1 MPRERRKAM
10 AEESMTV
17 REARAQLSQLM
28 GRVAASRDVIA
39 ISRWGVERRA
49 LLVGA
54 DTYDTLQEEA
64 EELREL
70 SRRLDD
76 TLRGT
81 LEAVAEMEIAIGAQV
96 AEVDTLRKIAEDLQ
110 AQIEEEDPIQARSA
124 RQQVQRSSRR
134 AEELSRAIQQGAD
147 KIREQVRDLQRWLEF
162 RKQAR

>member
-1 MPRERRKAM
+1 M

-28 GRVAASRDVIA
+28 GRVAGSRDVIA
-39 ISRWGVERRA
+39 ISRWGVDRRA

-54 DTYDTLQEEA
+54 DTYDALTEGA
-64 EELREL
+64 EDARDLAQ
-70 SRRLDD
+70 RLND
-76 TLRGT
+76 TLRQV
-81 LEAVAEMEIAIGAQV
+81 LEAIAEMEIAIGAQV

-124 RQQVQRSSRR
+124 RQQVQRSSQR
-134 AEELSRAIQQGAD
+134 AEDLSRAIQGGMD

-162 RKQAR
+162 RKQTR